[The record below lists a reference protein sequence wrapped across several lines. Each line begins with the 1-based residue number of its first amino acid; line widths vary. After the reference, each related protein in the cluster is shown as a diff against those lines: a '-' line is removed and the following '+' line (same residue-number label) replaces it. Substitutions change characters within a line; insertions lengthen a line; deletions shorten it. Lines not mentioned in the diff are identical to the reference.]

1 MFISNID
8 NKIEEAVAIAN
19 KAQCNE
25 CKAMKHAIQVEQKEK
40 DQQII
45 ERYKAQMGIN
55 DEENVGEKSWS
66 EVFKT
71 MLTKPY
77 VYIVGSILLFSPYG
91 VEIVKSI
98 LNFYS
103 K

>member
-1 MFISNID
+1 
-8 NKIEEAVAIAN
+8 
-19 KAQCNE
+19 
-25 CKAMKHAIQVEQKEK
+25 
-40 DQQII
+40 
-45 ERYKAQMGIN
+45 MGIN
-55 DEENVGEKSWS
+55 DDENVGEKSWS